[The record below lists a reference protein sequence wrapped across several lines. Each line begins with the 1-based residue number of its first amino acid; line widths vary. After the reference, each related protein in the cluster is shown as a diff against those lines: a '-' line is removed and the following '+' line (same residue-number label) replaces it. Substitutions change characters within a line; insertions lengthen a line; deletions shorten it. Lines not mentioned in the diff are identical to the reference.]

1 MKAKVK
7 DLIIKLLTERAPNPV
22 SKTIIENRLNDLE
35 TNEVENALG
44 ELQKEGRIENPMQM
58 VGKGPYAVDY
68 YKLKSYDGI
77 PIRRTIKIGDIEVN
91 RILRVDSV
99 ESSLE
104 DINEAVE
111 RLAEYSDSLEDVFHE
126 KYKKETNRYYA
137 NIITLFGLFVGVFS
151 LIIVALPRIN
161 MPENLSF
168 CNVFLTN
175 VAQILPIA
183 LVLAIFIGILAKL
196 FR

>member
-7 DLIIKLLTERAPNPV
+7 DLIIKLLIERAPNPV
-22 SKTIIENRLNDLE
+22 SNTIIENRLNDLE
-35 TNEVENALG
+35 TNEVENALD

-58 VGKGPYAVDY
+58 SGEGPYAANY
-68 YKLKSYDGI
+68 YKLKSYNGI

-111 RLAEYSDSLEDVFHE
+111 RLAEYSDSLEDIFYE
-126 KYKKETNRYYA
+126 KFKKEMNRYWA
-137 NIITLFGLFVGVFS
+137 NIIILFGLFIAIFS

-161 MPENLSF
+161 MPENMSF
-168 CNVFLTN
+168 FNILLTN
-175 VAQILPIA
+175 TAQILPIT
-183 LVLAIFIGILAKL
+183 LVLAIFIWIVAKL